1 MLNTDDI
8 ETWKQ
13 VHRQL
18 TLAVAKSRDNIAA
31 ELAKRRFLLE
41 EIARCKVPSITA
53 GGGNGGA
60 KGKKKV
66 TQKKTSTAASGN
78 AHKGGKRPTQ
88 FLETTESGSPTANKK
103 GGTNAKKQSPKKST
117 LMKGKIGSNILKS
130 KSLQIKRKDSIYS
143 SEDDAEDMDDEE
155 EIEGSDSDDSHY
167 QTTDKTPRF
176 GTGGGESSY
185 DDSEDSDDGYSD
197 ESDLGSNDVQNQ
209 QPSYH
214 SMGQKLM
221 SYPNF
226 QPGYGIRNIG
236 MEGSNENDDS
246 EDDESDFDF

>member
-1 MLNTDDI
+1 MLATDDI

-13 VHRQL
+13 AHRQL
-18 TLAVAKSRDNIAA
+18 TIAVAKSRDNIAA

-60 KGKKKV
+60 KVKKKV
-66 TQKKTSTAASGN
+66 TLKKTASAASGN
-78 AHKGGKRPTQ
+78 ANKGGKKPTQ
-88 FLETTESGSPTANKK
+88 VLETTESGSPTANKK
-103 GGTNAKKQSPKKST
+103 WRSNAKKPSPKKST
-117 LMKGKIGSNILKS
+117 LVQGKIDSKILKG

-143 SEDDAEDMDDEE
+143 SEDDAEDMDDDE

-167 QTTDKTPRF
+167 QTTDKTPHF
-176 GTGGGESSY
+176 GTGVGESSY

-197 ESDLGSNDVQNQ
+197 ESDLGSNVVQNQ

-214 SMGQKLM
+214 SMGQKLL

-226 QPGYGIRNIG
+226 QPGYGIRSIG
-236 MEGSNENDDS
+236 MEGSNDDDDS